1 MRYES
6 KEFIKSH
13 RQWQESRE
21 SKESVNGESTQLNGY
36 IGGTGQTI
44 SCVDRMLSQQKC
56 LPKEKNVLNS
66 DDYDARD
73 SVKPN
78 HSYEDFQSHIANPN
92 NLSLPADFSKRE
104 LEQLVR
110 IRKKPI
116 QHKSPNFED
125 DTLRNTTL
133 HEDNANE
140 IRRQSFEV
148 ILMARNHIQKSYRE
162 KRSQSSV
169 ELDSLLLSALPKQM
183 WFADFFHE
191 SRDAIE
197 KTQKRISINYSRE
210 NM

>member
-21 SKESVNGESTQLNGY
+21 SKESVNGESTLLNDY
-36 IGGTGQTI
+36 IGGTDQTM
-44 SCVDRMLSQQKC
+44 SRVDRILSQQKC
-56 LPKEKNVLNS
+56 LPKEKNVSNS

-73 SVKPN
+73 SVKSS
-78 HSYEDFQSHIANPN
+78 HSYKGFQSYTANPN

-110 IRKKPI
+110 VRKKPI
-116 QHKSPNFED
+116 QQKSSNFED
-125 DTLRNTTL
+125 ETIRNMTL

-148 ILMARNHIQKSYRE
+148 ILMARNHVQKSYRE
-162 KRSQSSV
+162 KRLQSSV

-183 WFADFFHE
+183 WFADFFRE
-191 SRDAIE
+191 SRDAVE

-210 NM
+210 NI